1 MICNKFEVIDMGNQ
15 FYLDLKKIIKNS
27 KIKINASNKGIL

>member
-1 MICNKFEVIDMGNQ
+1 MVWNKFEVIDIGNP
-15 FYLDLKKIIKNS
+15 FYSGLKKIIKNS